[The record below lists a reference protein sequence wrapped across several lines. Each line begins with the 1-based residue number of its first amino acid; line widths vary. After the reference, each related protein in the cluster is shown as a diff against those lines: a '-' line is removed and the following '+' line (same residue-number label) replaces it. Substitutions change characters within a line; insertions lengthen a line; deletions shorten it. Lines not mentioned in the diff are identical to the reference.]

1 MKDFSFLETQ
11 SHRDKFK
18 LINKRLNEIEDQ
30 IKYDIAT
37 LSQPVDISAELSSI
51 KKNITLLETQAHPD
65 EFEQINKRLNGIEE
79 RMKQLEHDIT
89 TPSQPVDLSTYTDQ
103 LLSIKESVAN
113 NIEILKLLETQSHP
127 EQKETVY
134 TTTELDKLLDGIKN
148 SLNKQ
153 IQDVRDQCNS
163 NIRNH
168 CSGFDN
174 KIRTY
179 KSETSSTNEKVEN
192 IIYYMYIYS
201 NLFRTASF
209 KLLLHLLFTC

>member
-1 MKDFSFLETQ
+1 M
-11 SHRDKFK
+11 
-18 LINKRLNEIEDQ
+18 
-30 IKYDIAT
+30 T
-37 LSQPVDISAELSSI
+37 LQHSLDQPVDISDELSSI
-51 KKNITLLETQAHPD
+51 KKNITWLETQSHPD

-89 TPSQPVDLSTYTDQ
+89 TLSQPVDLSTYTDQ

-113 NIEILKLLETQSHP
+113 SIERLSLLETQSHP

-153 IQDVRDQCNS
+153 IQDVKDQCHS

-168 CSGFDN
+168 YGGYEN
-174 KIRTY
+174 KINELRKTY
-179 KSETSSTNEKVEN
+179 DSKISSTNEKVEN
-192 IIYYMYIYS
+192 IIYYMHRFIPIFS
-201 NLFRTASF
+201 G
-209 KLLLHLLFTC
+209 LLLLSCCCICCLHARFD